1 MLGVLQLGCSWV
13 ASPPG
18 TPRLPVCPAAPPQRY
33 AALMGERMDVQVGET
48 ATDLDGRFAT

>member
-1 MLGVLQLGCSWV
+1 MPSVLQLGCSWV

-18 TPRLPVCPAAPPQRY
+18 TPRLPVRPAAPPQRY